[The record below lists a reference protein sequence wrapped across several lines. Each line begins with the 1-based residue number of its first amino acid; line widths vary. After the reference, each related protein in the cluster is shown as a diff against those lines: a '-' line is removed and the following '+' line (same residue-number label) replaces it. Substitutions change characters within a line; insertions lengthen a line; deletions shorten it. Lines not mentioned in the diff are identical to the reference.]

1 MAFSG
6 SCRSS
11 PGLSDFCS
19 SPAMAL
25 CSFQEPAS
33 SLTGLQR
40 NRKAHSRL
48 LRPTGSHQKLEHLE
62 GKGQEPFAFTFPLP
76 SPPQTSTAM
85 TDIMVAVAL
94 KAAVL
99 AVVLAAVL
107 AGARGGQPHPGAPVA
122 PAAAGGNGCWACC
135 SPGCYSWGCSS
146 ASLPWVRGNGGRAVD
161 PTAHSRGSNHECPE
175 HWGSGTLHQQYRP
188 LITADEETE
197 TPGGSWPRSHGHLV
211 RELRL

>member
-6 SCRSS
+6 SYSSS

-25 CSFQEPAS
+25 CSFQKPAS

-40 NRKAHSRL
+40 NLKAHSCL
-48 LRPTGSHQKLEHLE
+48 LRPTGSHQKREHLE
-62 GKGQEPFAFTFPLP
+62 GEEQKPFSFTFPLP
-76 SPPQTSTAM
+76 SLPQTSTAM

-99 AVVLAAVL
+99 VAVLAAVL
-107 AGARGGQPHPGAPVA
+107 VGARGGQPHPGAPAA

-135 SPGCYSWGCSS
+135 SPGYFSWGCSS
-146 ASLPWVRGNGGRAVD
+146 ASLPWVRGNGGRPHCPFKGQQSQVSRASGLRD
-161 PTAHSRGSNHECPE
+161 PTSAV
-175 HWGSGTLHQQYRP
+175 Q
-188 LITADEETE
+188 
-197 TPGGSWPRSHGHLV
+197 TPCYCR
-211 RELRL
+211 